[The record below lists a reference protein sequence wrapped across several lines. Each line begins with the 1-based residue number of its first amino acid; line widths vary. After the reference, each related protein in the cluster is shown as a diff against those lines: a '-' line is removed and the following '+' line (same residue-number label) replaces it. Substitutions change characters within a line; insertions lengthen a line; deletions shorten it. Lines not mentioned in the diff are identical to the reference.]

1 MSLYKRG
8 GVWWM
13 NFWIED
19 RHIQKSTKCKNKKDA
34 AEVERAYRT
43 QIAKGE
49 VGLVSEPPKSEAKT
63 VPTLEVFALSL
74 SERWKYTATISRE
87 P

>member
-19 RHIQKSTKCKNKKDA
+19 RHIQKSTKCKSKKDA

-49 VGLVSEPPKSEAKT
+49 VGLARSHQNQRQRLSRRSKPLPPG
-63 VPTLEVFALSL
+63 L
-74 SERWKYTATISRE
+74 SEKWKYTATTSRE
-87 P
+87 R

>member
-13 NFWIED
+13 NFWID
-19 RHIQKSTKCKNKKDA
+19 DYHVQKTTKCTNKRDA

-43 QIAKGE
+43 QLAKGE
-49 VGLVSEPPKSEAKT
+49 VGLEAKKPLPES
-63 VPTLEVFALSL
+63 VCFWLNV
-74 SERWKYTATISRE
+74 
-87 P
+87 